1 MGAGGSFNYSHDF
14 AKRRTS
20 KPPVAMEKFIGVDP
34 VIEQKQAADFK
45 GVRQLSL
52 PILQTNMPEGIR
64 SRRPLK
70 TQQSI
75 KAMSLRNRS
84 RHENSYRIQ
93 KELASSLVSLHKQNF
108 PGDKLVPTKAKTHER
123 IDSILS
129 SLDIV
134 NTHYFSTK
142 SSEDKFPVATGETI
156 IILQTQTQRTESKM
170 IALPPARKTG
180 LGLHKKRP
188 PALKLNIQ
196 DDSDWI
202 QVFTT
207 LLLFESKWPKDKVFS
222 RNFSAYTVLLM
233 CYDRGSLSLRCY

>member
-1 MGAGGSFNYSHDF
+1 MGAGGSFNYTPDF
-14 AKRRTS
+14 KRRRAS
-20 KPPVAMEKFIGVDP
+20 NKVAMEKFIGVDP
-34 VIEQKQAADFK
+34 VVESCVEQKQAADFR

-52 PILQTNMPEGIR
+52 PILQTKAPEGPV

-93 KELASSLVSLHKQNF
+93 KELASSLVSLHKQNYT
-108 PGDKLVPTKAKTHER
+108 GDKSIPTKARTHER

-134 NTHYFSTK
+134 NNHYFSTNHIK
-142 SSEDKFPVATGETI
+142 VGDDKFPVKTDAI
-156 IILQTQTQRTESKM
+156 LILQAQRTEAKM
-170 IALPPARKTG
+170 VALPPPRKSAFG
-180 LGLHKKRP
+180 SLKSKRP
-188 PALKLNIQ
+188 PALKINIQ

-202 QVFTT
+202 QVH
-207 LLLFESKWPKDKVFS
+207 
-222 RNFSAYTVLLM
+222 
-233 CYDRGSLSLRCY
+233 LS